1 MKNRTAKGIIAVFLA
16 LVLLAAPVLA
26 CMANAYEATVPT
38 IEMRGFM
45 SSTIYAVEN
54 DPESEQLWP
63 PTTDKIL
70 GLVKNIL
77 GPLAKLSVNRDWDA
91 FAYVLAGEVNNMLGD
106 LWLDN
111 NGDLTD
117 NSGVYMPYPAEDE
130 VVKDG
135 EYEFVFDWRIDPY
148 EAAAGL
154 NDFVQYI
161 LEASGSDKVNI
172 ICHSYAGIVVTC
184 YMEEFGCDAVRSV
197 CYNST
202 AVYGAGFTKDII
214 RGKLFVGGD
223 SALSGSGAE
232 SVIAYLLGAF
242 SNNQY
247 ATIIDTVI
255 DMVSKAGLIDFLSNF
270 LNKLLLNSSDILYKE
285 SVAPLFGLWPAIWA
299 MIPDEDFEEGLDCI
313 FNDVLADTGE
323 DYSGLFEKID
333 HYTESVREKRE
344 DVLNTI
350 NDNCNFYVISR
361 YGYSALPLTTSWHTM
376 TDGVLDTKA
385 TSFGATVS
393 DYDVTDLFEVT
404 NEYIS
409 PNGQIDASTCLFP
422 EQTWFIRSASHIQH
436 FPDIQKLAK
445 ELVCYD
451 GQATVETFEQYPRFM
466 YYSAATDS
474 LIADPGISAPMTFIQ
489 KFVEFFKEFFAL
501 IFSIFKK

>member
-1 MKNRTAKGIIAVFLA
+1 
-16 LVLLAAPVLA
+16 
-26 CMANAYEATVPT
+26 
-38 IEMRGFM
+38 
-45 SSTIYAVEN
+45 
-54 DPESEQLWP
+54 
-63 PTTDKIL
+63 
-70 GLVKNIL
+70 
-77 GPLAKLSVNRDWDA
+77 
-91 FAYVLAGEVNNMLGD
+91 
-106 LWLDN
+106 
-111 NGDLTD
+111 
-117 NSGVYMPYPAEDE
+117 
-130 VVKDG
+130 
-135 EYEFVFDWRIDPY
+135 
-148 EAAAGL
+148 
-154 NDFVQYI
+154 
-161 LEASGSDKVNI
+161 
-172 ICHSYAGIVVTC
+172 
-184 YMEEFGCDAVRSV
+184 
-197 CYNST
+197 
-202 AVYGAGFTKDII
+202 
-214 RGKLFVGGD
+214 
-223 SALSGSGAE
+223 
-232 SVIAYLLGAF
+232 
-242 SNNQY
+242 
-247 ATIIDTVI
+247 
-255 DMVSKAGLIDFLSNF
+255 
-270 LNKLLLNSSDILYKE
+270 
-285 SVAPLFGLWPAIWA
+285 
-299 MIPDEDFEEGLDCI
+299 
-313 FNDVLADTGE
+313 
-323 DYSGLFEKID
+323 
-333 HYTESVREKRE
+333 VREKRE